1 MKSRRATV
9 WRSKG
14 RKQRNRSVYKIAR
27 AYAIAVKGTLMS
39 YCCFN
44 DRRLSVCNQ
53 RDYNRRRVSSPA
65 FRSLRIRR
73 VNAREFFEQARSFL
87 AMKQGTEVMKL
98 PGQNCLRDEW
108 ECGGHIDTRQARPG
122 RSRDRE
128 AI

>member
-53 RDYNRRRVSSPA
+53 RDYNQRRVSSPA
-65 FRSLRIRR
+65 FRGPRIRR
-73 VNAREFFEQARSFL
+73 VNAQKFFAQARGFS
-87 AMKQGTEVMKL
+87 AIKYGTEVMKS
-98 PGQNCLRDEW
+98 PGQ
-108 ECGGHIDTRQARPG
+108 
-122 RSRDRE
+122 
-128 AI
+128 